1 VTNAPTTKR
10 RSAVHRI
17 GLGLLGVTALASGF
31 IGWGMHRPG
40 IRQAHSS
47 CAGGAPVKQRVL
59 IAYATRAG
67 STGEV
72 AQAIADQ
79 LCVHGFDADVRAVE
93 AVTGLDGY
101 GAVVLGSA
109 IRYGAWL
116 PEMLKFA
123 QAQRNALAKLPVAIF
138 TMHIQALDD
147 NPQSRTTQTGYSQAM
162 RRLVTPRAEAFFA
175 GKVDPAT
182 LSFFER
188 MAVKMVK
195 SPIGDKRDWNR
206 IRDWA
211 DRLGVLLR

>member
-1 VTNAPTTKR
+1 
-10 RSAVHRI
+10 
-17 GLGLLGVTALASGF
+17 
-31 IGWGMHRPG
+31 
-40 IRQAHSS
+40 
-47 CAGGAPVKQRVL
+47 VKQKLLV
-59 IAYATRAG
+59 IYATRAG

-72 AQAIADQ
+72 AQAVADQ
-79 LCVHGFDADVRAVE
+79 LCVQGFDADVRAVE
-93 AVTGLDGY
+93 AVTSLDDY
-101 GAVVLGSA
+101 AAVVLGSA

-123 QAQRNALAKLPVAIF
+123 QTQRNALAKLPVAIF
-138 TMHIQALDD
+138 TMHIQALGD
-147 NPQSRTTQTGYSQAM
+147 NPQSRATRAGYSQAM
-162 RRLVTPRAEAFFA
+162 RTLVTPRAEAFFA

-195 SPIGDKRDWNR
+195 SPIGDKRDWSQ

>member
-1 VTNAPTTKR
+1 MSDAPTTKR
-10 RSAVHRI
+10 RTAVHRI
-17 GLGLLGVTALASGF
+17 GIGLLGLTALASGF

-40 IRQAHSS
+40 IQQVHSS
-47 CAGGAPVKQRVL
+47 CAGGPPMKQKLL
-59 IAYATRAG
+59 IVYATRAG

-72 AQAIADQ
+72 AQALADQ
-79 LCVHGFDADVRAVE
+79 LCLQGFDADVRAVE
-93 AVTGLDGY
+93 AVTSLDGY

-123 QAQRNALAKLPVAIF
+123 QTQRNALAKLPVAIF

-147 NPQSRTTQTGYSQAM
+147 NTQGRTTRAGYSQAI
-162 RRLVTPRAEAFFA
+162 RAFVTPRAEAFLA

-188 MAVKMVK
+188 IAVKLVK
-195 SPIGDKRDWNR
+195 SPIGDKRDWSR

>member
-1 VTNAPTTKR
+1 MTHAPTTKR

-17 GLGLLGVTALASGF
+17 GIGLLGITALAAGF
-31 IGWGMHRPG
+31 ISWGTYRPG
-40 IRQAHSS
+40 IQQVHSN
-47 CAGGAPVKQRVL
+47 CTGGTPVKQKLL
-59 IAYATRAG
+59 IIYATRAG

-79 LCVHGFDADVRAVE
+79 LCLQGFDADVRAVE
-93 AVTGLDGY
+93 AVTSLDGY
-101 GAVVLGSA
+101 GAVIFGSA

-123 QAQRNALAKLPVAIF
+123 QTQRNALAKLPVAIF

-147 NPQSRTTQTGYSQAM
+147 NTQSRTTRASYSQAI
-162 RRLVTPRAEAFFA
+162 RALVAPRAEAFFA

-195 SPIGDKRDWNR
+195 SPMGDKRDWSQ
-206 IRDWA
+206 IRNWA
-211 DRLGVLLR
+211 DGLGEVLR